1 MTEDVM
7 LKFKAFCNE
16 QSNCSECPIHL
27 CYRIIDPNHPGKLLD
42 ICEKRVYRSNFG
54 RRANYS
60 DNYRKRGSKKCENL
74 SVAWPDPR

>member
-16 QSNCSECPIHL
+16 QSNCRACPIHL

-42 ICEKRVYRSNFG
+42 ICEKEFTEVTS
-54 RRANYS
+54 
-60 DNYRKRGSKKCENL
+60 EEEQIVL
-74 SVAWPDPR
+74 SIIEREEVKNART